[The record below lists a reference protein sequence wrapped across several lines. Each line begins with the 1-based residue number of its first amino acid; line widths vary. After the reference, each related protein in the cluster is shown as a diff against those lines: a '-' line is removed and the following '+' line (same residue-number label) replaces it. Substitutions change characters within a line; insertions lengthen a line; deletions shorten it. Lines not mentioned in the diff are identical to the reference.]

1 MNQRLPQQPG
11 EWIDRGRTLD
21 FVFEG
26 KRYRAFAGDTVTS
39 ALWASGE
46 RVLGRSFKY
55 HRPRGV
61 LSLANHDINVMLE
74 NGVDI
79 NLRADVLQV
88 AKGMQLKAVN
98 TAGGVAKDY
107 LSVLGLLAPF
117 LPAGFYYKAFHSP
130 RLLFPFWENIIR
142 RMAGLGVMNPKAP
155 RVVSPKTSLHC
166 EVLVV
171 GAGPAG
177 MSAALTAA
185 KHGAHVI
192 LADENA
198 QLGGTLGYDH
208 GGGVETSAQLEKL
221 RAEIEA
227 HPNIEVHL
235 SSYAA
240 GYYTDCLLPLVGP
253 QGMAKVRAAQV
264 IVASGAFE
272 QPAVFRNNDLPGVML
287 GSAAQRLIHRYAVKP
302 FRRGVVLA
310 GNDQAYRV
318 AMDLLAAG
326 VELAAVVD
334 LRADAAPAG
343 IELADVLIYSGHC
356 IHEAVGSSGV
366 EGIWVCPWD
375 GQGNTD
381 RSRGIF
387 VPCDGVA
394 MSVGWA
400 PAAALLYQAGTGMRF
415 DDACQ
420 QFVPERLP
428 PGVHAA
434 GRINGIYGLR
444 DCLADGERAALD
456 ALDLAS
462 AAALTATPQASHP
475 WALVEH
481 PKAKNFVDFDEDL
494 QLKDFANAAQESFD
508 NIELM
513 KRFTTVGMG
522 PSQGKHSNMN
532 AIRVLAKLRN
542 EPIAKVG
549 STTARPFF
557 HPVPMGHLAGRTFHP
572 ERHTPLHGWHEQN
585 NAVFTTVGV
594 WQRPA
599 YYGSDKAAAIVA
611 EVEAVRHAAGLIDV
625 GTLGKF
631 EVRGTQAGEFL
642 ERFYTGHFLRQ
653 KVGTTRYA
661 LLLDESGVMAD
672 DGVVAR
678 LAEDLYYVTASTS
691 NAAAVYR
698 EMTKRLQLWGLD
710 ATIVNLTGSYGA
722 LNIAGPL
729 CGQMLE
735 GLTPADLK
743 SLTNGGAVETE
754 VAGLAARVINVRFVS
769 DLAYEVH
776 APAQSI
782 VHIWL
787 ALMEAG
793 QASGLRPFGVDTQRL
808 LRLEMGHF
816 IVGHDTDGLT
826 QPLEVGLDWALASD
840 KPFYLGQRSLQIQAK
855 KPLAKK
861 LVGFTLPNPPRG
873 LPDECCLVLREGRIA
888 GRVTSIAH
896 SPSLNKVIG
905 LAYVAPQEA
914 TAGCQFVIRHHDG
927 SDVVAIVTPLP
938 FIGAAT

>member
-1 MNQRLPQQPG
+1 MSQRLPQQPG
-11 EWIDRGRTLD
+11 EWIDRGRTLN
-21 FVFEG
+21 FTFEG
-26 KRYRAFAGDTVTS
+26 KGYRAFEGDTVTS
-39 ALWASGE
+39 ALWAAGE
-46 RVLGRSFKY
+46 KVLGRSFKY

-88 AKGMQLKAVN
+88 TAGMRLKAVN
-98 TAGGVAKDY
+98 TAGGVARDY

-155 RVVSPKTSLHC
+155 RVVSPKTNLRC
-166 EVLVV
+166 DVLVV

-177 MSAALTAA
+177 MSAALAAA

-198 QLGGTLGYDH
+198 RLGGTLGYDH
-208 GGGVETSAQLEKL
+208 GGDVETHLLLEKL
-221 RAEIEA
+221 RTEVEA
-227 HPNIEVHL
+227 HPRIEVHL
-235 SSYAA
+235 GTHAA
-240 GYYTDCLLPLVGP
+240 GYYTDRLLPLVGP
-253 QGMAKVRAAQV
+253 QGMAKVRAGQV
-264 IVASGAFE
+264 IVAGGAFE
-272 QPAVFRNNDLPGVML
+272 QPAVFRNNDLPGVMM

-302 FRRGVVLA
+302 FRRAVLLA

-343 IELADVLIYSGHC
+343 MALADLPIYSGYC
-356 IHEAVGSSGV
+356 IYEAVGNAVLEGV
-366 EGIWVCPWD
+366 WVCPWD
-375 GQGNTD
+375 GQGNAD
-381 RSRGIF
+381 RSRGVFI
-387 VPCDGVA
+387 PCDGVA

-400 PAAALLYQAGTGMRF
+400 PAAALLYQAGTRMRF

-444 DCLADGERAALD
+444 DALADGERAAQD
-456 ALDLAS
+456 ALGLAS
-462 AAALTATPQASHP
+462 AADLTATPQASHP

-481 PKAKNFVDFDEDL
+481 RKAKNFVDFDEDL

-508 NIELM
+508 NIELI

-557 HPVPMGHLAGRTFHP
+557 HPVPMGHLAGRSFHP

-585 NAVFTTVGV
+585 DAVFTTVGA

-599 YYGSDKAAAIVA
+599 YYGPDKTSAIAA
-611 EVEAVRHAAGLIDV
+611 EVKAVRQAAGMIDV

-631 EVRGTQAGEFL
+631 ELRGPQAGEFL

-653 KVGTTRYA
+653 RVGTTRYA
-661 LLLDESGVMAD
+661 LLLDESGVIVD

-678 LAEDLYYVTASTS
+678 LAEDFYYVTASTS
-691 NAAAVYR
+691 NASAVYR
-698 EMTKRLQLWGLD
+698 EMTRRLQMWGLD
-710 ATIVNLTGSYGA
+710 ATVVNLTGNYGA

-729 CGQMLE
+729 CRRVLE

-743 SLTNGGAVETE
+743 SLNNGGAVETE

-769 DLAYEVH
+769 DLAYEIH
-776 APAQSI
+776 APAQAI
-782 VHIWL
+782 VPIWQ

-793 QASGLRPFGVDTQRL
+793 QASGLRPFGVDAQRL

-826 QPLEVGLDWALASD
+826 RPLEVGLDWALASD
-840 KPFYLGQRSLQIQAK
+840 KPFYLGQRSLQIQAR

-861 LVGFTLPNPPRG
+861 LVGFILPDPPG
-873 LPDECCLVLREGRIA
+873 ALPDECCLVLHEGRIA

-896 SPSLNKVIG
+896 SPTLDKVIG
-905 LAYVAPQEA
+905 LAYVASRQA
-914 TAGCQFVIRHHDG
+914 TAGSRFVIRHQDG
-927 SDVVAIVTPLP
+927 SDVAAIVTPLP
-938 FIGAAT
+938 FIGAAA